1 MKVVARRGASTGEPT
16 HVVRNA
22 HDLPGMH
29 EAHHAQTVP
38 AVGMAHAAARF
49 ARRALQRG
57 RLTRLNQ
64 LAALAPL
71 IAASLAGPVRA
82 DELTGTLKKIH
93 DDGVVVLGVR
103 EASIPFS
110 YFDGKGTVGYSQSIA
125 LQVVDE
131 IRKTLGMPQL
141 KVHEV
146 TVTSS
151 NRTPMLL
158 NNQIDLECG
167 STTHTVERENL
178 AAFSNSFFQYAV
190 RMIVRK
196 SSGITDF
203 PDLAGKAV
211 VTTAGTSDERLLRRL
226 NTDKHLNMRIS
237 SARDHPDAFN
247 ALKDDRAVA
256 FVMDEP
262 IVYGFKATDPRPD
275 DFVVTGTPLGYEVY
289 ACMFRK
295 GDEPFRNLV
304 NGVIARGQTSGDAE
318 RLYRQWFT
326 QPIPPHGINLNF
338 PLSEQNRALF
348 AHPNDRALD

>member
-1 MKVVARRGASTGEPT
+1 MKVAVRRGTITRSQT
-16 HVVRNA
+16 HR
-22 HDLPGMH
+22 
-29 EAHHAQTVP
+29 
-38 AVGMAHAAARF
+38 
-49 ARRALQRG
+49 
-57 RLTRLNQ
+57 TRHL
-64 LAALAPL
+64 LAALL
-71 IAASLAGPVRA
+71 TFGTVMLASPVRA

-103 EASIPFS
+103 EASMPFS
-110 YFDGKGTVGYSQSIA
+110 YFDGKATVGYSQAIA
-125 LQVVDE
+125 MQIVDE
-131 IRKTLGMPQL
+131 IRKTLSMPQL
-141 KVHEV
+141 KVHEI

-167 STTHTVERENL
+167 STTHTVERENV

-190 RMIVRK
+190 RMITRK

-203 PDLAGKAV
+203 SELAGKTV
-211 VTTAGTSDERLLRRL
+211 VTTAGTSDERLLRQL
-226 NTDKHLNMRIS
+226 NTEKHLNMRIT
-237 SARDHPDAFN
+237 SARDHQEAFT
-247 ALKDDRAVA
+247 ALKDDKAVA

-262 IVYGFKATDPRPD
+262 IVYGFKATDARPE
-275 DFVVTGTPLGYEVY
+275 DFVVTGTSLGAEVY

-295 GDEPFRNLV
+295 GDEPFRALV

-326 QPIPPHGINLNF
+326 QPIPPRGINLNF

>member
-1 MKVVARRGASTGEPT
+1 MKVVAHCGASTGELT
-16 HVVRNA
+16 NIVRNA
-22 HDLPGMH
+22 HDLPGVH
-29 EAHHAQTVP
+29 EAHEAH
-38 AVGMAHAAARF
+38 AVGTTHAAARL
-49 ARRALQRG
+49 AHRALKRG
-57 RLTRLNQ
+57 RLTRLTQ
-64 LAALAPL
+64 LAALATL
-71 IAASLAGPVRA
+71 IAASLASPARA

-131 IRKTLGMPQL
+131 IKKTLGMPQL
-141 KVHEV
+141 KVHEI

-226 NTDKHLNMRIS
+226 NTDKHLNMRIT

-275 DFVVTGTPLGYEVY
+275 DFVVTGTPLGSEVY

>member
-1 MKVVARRGASTGEPT
+1 MKVAARRGA
-16 HVVRNA
+16 NA
-22 HDLPGMH
+22 WDTAPG
-29 EAHHAQTVP
+29 ADPARTVP
-38 AVGMAHAAARF
+38 VTRAAHAIRAAQSMRC
-49 ARRALQRG
+49 ALV
-57 RLTRLNQ
+57 
-64 LAALAPL
+64 ALIAFG
-71 IAASLAGPVRA
+71 AASLVCPAHA
-82 DELTGTLKKIH
+82 EELTGTLKKIH
-93 DDGVVVLGVR
+93 DDGAVVLGVR

-110 YFDGKGTVGYSQSIA
+110 YFDGKQTVGYSQAIA
-125 LQVVDE
+125 LQIVDE
-131 IRKTLGMPQL
+131 IRKTLGLPQL
-141 KVHEV
+141 KVHEI

-167 STTHTVERENL
+167 STTHTVERENV

-203 PDLAGKAV
+203 PDLAGKTV

-226 NTDKHLNMRIS
+226 NTDKHLNMRIT
-237 SARDHPDAFN
+237 SARDHLEAFT

-262 IVYGFKATDPRPD
+262 IVYGFKSTDPHPE

-295 GDEPFRNLV
+295 GDEPLRTLV
-304 NGVIARGQTSGDAE
+304 NGVIARGQIAGDAE
-318 RLYRQWFT
+318 RLYNQWFT

-338 PLSEQNRALF
+338 PLSEQNRTLF

>member
-1 MKVVARRGASTGEPT
+1 MKVAARRGARTWGAAQGTRHT
-16 HVVRNA
+16 H
-22 HDLPGMH
+22 
-29 EAHHAQTVP
+29 TVP
-38 AVGMAHAAARF
+38 ATRMT
-49 ARRALQRG
+49 RALRVAH
-57 RLTRLNQ
+57 RMRCAL
-64 LAALAPL
+64 LASIAFG
-71 IAASLAGPVRA
+71 AASLACPA
-82 DELTGTLKKIH
+82 HAQELTGTLKKIH

-125 LQVVDE
+125 LQIVDE
-131 IRKTLGMPQL
+131 IKKTLGLPQL
-141 KVHEV
+141 KVHEI

-167 STTHTVERENL
+167 STTHTVERENV
-178 AAFSNSFFQYAV
+178 AAFSNSIFQYAV
-190 RMIVRK
+190 RMIARK

-203 PDLAGKAV
+203 PDLAGKTV

-226 NTDKHLNMRIS
+226 NTEKHLNMRIT
-237 SARDHPDAFN
+237 SARDHPEAFA

-262 IVYGFKATDPRPD
+262 IVYGFKSTDPHPD
-275 DFVVTGTPLGYEVY
+275 DFVVTGTPLGSEVY

-295 GDEPFRNLV
+295 GDEPFRTLV
-304 NGVIARGQTSGDAE
+304 NGVIARGQTGGTE
-318 RLYRQWFT
+318 RLYNQWFT

-338 PLSEQNRALF
+338 PLSEQNRTLF

>member
-1 MKVVARRGASTGEPT
+1 MKVAARRGEGAEGT
-16 HVVRNA
+16 VRIA
-22 HDLPGMH
+22 RCRPFPRLRHGMH
-29 EAHHAQTVP
+29 GVLLA
-38 AVGMAHAAARF
+38 
-49 ARRALQRG
+49 
-57 RLTRLNQ
+57 
-64 LAALAPL
+64 LAACGALA
-71 IAASLAGPVRA
+71 LANPARA
-82 DELTGTLKKIH
+82 DELTGTLRKIH

-110 YFDGKGTVGYSQSIA
+110 YFDGKRTVGYSQAIA
-125 LQVVDE
+125 LQIVDE

-141 KVHEV
+141 QVHEV

-167 STTHTVERENL
+167 STTHTVEREKV
-178 AAFSNSFFQYAV
+178 AAFSDSFFQYAV
-190 RMIVRK
+190 RMITRK

-203 PDLAGKAV
+203 PDLAGKPV
-211 VTTAGTSDERLLRRL
+211 VTTAGTSDERLLRSL
-226 NTDKHLNMRIS
+226 NTDKQLNMRIM
-237 SARDHPDAFN
+237 SARDHQEAFN
-247 ALKDDRAVA
+247 AMKDGHAVA

-262 IVYGFKATDPRPD
+262 IVYGLKATDPHPD
-275 DFVVTGTPLGYEVY
+275 DFIVTGTPLGYEVY

-295 GDEPFRNLV
+295 GDEPFRALV
-304 NGVIARGQTSGDAE
+304 NRVIAHSQTSGDAE

-326 QPIPPHGINLNF
+326 QPIPPYGINVDF

>member
-1 MKVVARRGASTGEPT
+1 MKVAARRWGNTQDTIRDSGREPRT
-16 HVVRNA
+16 LAAIATCTAAR
-22 HDLPGMH
+22 L
-29 EAHHAQTVP
+29 VP
-38 AVGMAHAAARF
+38 ATG
-49 ARRALQRG
+49 
-57 RLTRLNQ
+57 LTCRMRCVLV
-64 LAALAPL
+64 ALAVL
-71 IAASLAGPVRA
+71 GASLAGPA
-82 DELTGTLKKIH
+82 HAEELTGTLKKIH
-93 DDGVVVLGVR
+93 DDGAVVLGVR

-110 YFDGKGTVGYSQSIA
+110 YFDGKRTIGYSQTIA
-125 LQVVDE
+125 LQIVDE
-131 IRKTLGMPQL
+131 IKKTLGMPQL

-167 STTHTVERENL
+167 STTHTAERENV

-190 RMIVRK
+190 RMITRK
-196 SSGITDF
+196 NAGITDF

-226 NTDKHLNMRIS
+226 NTDKHLNMRIT
-237 SARDHPDAFN
+237 SARDHMEAFN

-262 IVYGFKATDPRPD
+262 IVYGFKATDPRSA

-295 GDEPFRNLV
+295 GDEPFRDLV
-304 NGVIARGQTSGDAE
+304 NGVIARAQTSGDAE
-318 RLYRQWFT
+318 RLYNQWFT
-326 QPIPPHGINLNF
+326 QPIPPHDINLNF

>member
-1 MKVVARRGASTGEPT
+1 MKVAARHRGASAGASTGTLTTPGT
-16 HVVRNA
+16 A
-22 HDLPGMH
+22 HGTR
-29 EAHHAQTVP
+29 HAQRTC
-38 AVGMAHAAARF
+38 AVRAACAAYPARF
-49 ARRALQRG
+49 AYRARCALV
-57 RLTRLNQ
+57 
-64 LAALAPL
+64 ALATL
-71 IAASLAGPVRA
+71 GAASLVDPAHA
-82 DELTGTLKKIH
+82 DELTGTLRKIH
-93 DDGVVVLGVR
+93 DDGVIVLGVR

-110 YFDGKGTVGYSQSIA
+110 YFDGKQTVGYSQTIA
-125 LQVVDE
+125 LQIVDE
-131 IRKTLGMPQL
+131 IRKTLGIPQL
-141 KVHEV
+141 KVHEI

-167 STTHTVERENL
+167 STTHTVERENV

-190 RMIVRK
+190 RMITRK
-196 SSGITDF
+196 NSGITDF
-203 PDLAGKAV
+203 PDLAGKTV

-226 NTDKHLNMRIS
+226 NTDKHLNMRIT
-237 SARDHPDAFN
+237 SARDHLEAFT
-247 ALKDDRAVA
+247 AVKEDRAVA

-262 IVYGFKATDPRPD
+262 IVYGFKSTDPRPD

-295 GDEPFRNLV
+295 GDEPFRTLV
-304 NGVIARGQTSGDAE
+304 NRVISRSQTSGDAE

-338 PLSEQNRALF
+338 PLSESNRALF

>member
-1 MKVVARRGASTGEPT
+1 MKVAARHRASIEHTTPTSAQPAAGHATGSTARATRGSACGARGA
-16 HVVRNA
+16 
-22 HDLPGMH
+22 L
-29 EAHHAQTVP
+29 
-38 AVGMAHAAARF
+38 MA
-49 ARRALQRG
+49 
-57 RLTRLNQ
+57 
-64 LAALAPL
+64 LAAFGAL
-71 IAASLAGPVRA
+71 SLACSAHA

-110 YFDGKGTVGYSQSIA
+110 YFDGQGTVGYSQTIA
-125 LQVVDE
+125 LQIVDE
-131 IRKTLGMPQL
+131 IKKTLGMPQL
-141 KVHEV
+141 KVHEI

-167 STTHTVERENL
+167 STTHTVERESV

-190 RMIVRK
+190 RMIARK

-203 PDLAGKAV
+203 QDLAGKTV

-226 NTDKHLNMRIS
+226 NTDKHLNMRIT
-237 SARDHPDAFN
+237 SARDHLEAFG
-247 ALKDDRAVA
+247 AVKDDRAVA

-262 IVYGFKATDPRPD
+262 IVYGFKSTDSRPD

-304 NGVIARGQTSGDAE
+304 NGVIARGQTSGEAE

>member
-1 MKVVARRGASTGEPT
+1 MKVAARRGASAWGTA
-16 HVVRNA
+16 R
-22 HDLPGMH
+22 GMR
-29 EAHHAQTVP
+29 HARTAP
-38 AVGMAHAAARF
+38 
-49 ARRALQRG
+49 ARRT
-57 RLTRLNQ
+57 TRS
-64 LAALAPL
+64 ARSMRCALAML
-71 IAASLAGPVRA
+71 VAFGAASFACPAHA

-103 EASIPFS
+103 ETSIPFS
-110 YFDGKGTVGYSQSIA
+110 YFDGTGTVGYSQTIA
-125 LQVVDE
+125 LQIVDE
-131 IRKTLGMPQL
+131 IKKTLGLQQL
-141 KVHEV
+141 KVHEI

-167 STTHTVERENL
+167 STTHTVERENV

-190 RMIVRK
+190 RMIARK

-203 PDLAGKAV
+203 PDLAGKTV

-226 NTDKHLNMRIS
+226 NTEKHLNMRITS
-237 SARDHPDAFN
+237 VRDHADAFS

-262 IVYGFKATDPRPD
+262 IVYGFKSTDPRPE

-295 GDEPFRNLV
+295 GDEPFRALV

-318 RLYRQWFT
+318 RLYQQWFT

-338 PLSEQNRALF
+338 PLSEQNRTLF

>member
-1 MKVVARRGASTGEPT
+1 MKFAARRWGSTRDTTRGPCREGRAPAAIAPCAPAPASGFAY
-16 HVVRNA
+16 RSRCMLLA
-22 HDLPGMH
+22 L
-29 EAHHAQTVP
+29 A
-38 AVGMAHAAARF
+38 AVG
-49 ARRALQRG
+49 
-57 RLTRLNQ
+57 T
-64 LAALAPL
+64 
-71 IAASLAGPVRA
+71 SLASPARA

-93 DDGVVVLGVR
+93 DDGAVTLGVR

-110 YFDGKGTVGYSQSIA
+110 YFDGKSTVGYSQTIA
-125 LQVVDE
+125 LQIVDE
-131 IRKTLGMPQL
+131 IKKTLGLPQL

-167 STTHTVERENL
+167 STTHTAERENV

-190 RMIVRK
+190 RMITRK
-196 SSGITDF
+196 NAGITDF
-203 PDLAGKAV
+203 PELAGKAV

-226 NTDKHLNMRIS
+226 NTDKHLNMRIT
-237 SARDHPDAFN
+237 SARDHMEAFN
-247 ALKDDRAVA
+247 AFKDDRAVA

-262 IVYGFKATDPRPD
+262 IVYGLKATDPRSA
-275 DFVVTGTPLGYEVY
+275 DFIVTGTPLGYEVY

-295 GDEPFRNLV
+295 GDEPFRELV
-304 NGVIARGQTSGDAE
+304 NGVIARAQTSGDAE
-318 RLYRQWFT
+318 RLYKQWFT
-326 QPIPPHGINLNF
+326 QPIPPHAINLNF